1 MPMFLFSTNFL
12 PHLTLPSVFDL
23 DFRPEQN
30 GEDAERTVSW
40 HNGAL
45 CMKMNGRMRGGRE
58 NSAKII
64 SLAEQSKRERKGE
77 ERVTSIWEDPSAG
90 LVRVIWQV
98 LLPLQSRVTLTC
110 RSPSRQQ
117 YQEMTETTILGFFEE
132 LAGEKVA

>member
-90 LVRVIWQV
+90 LVPVIWQV
-98 LLPLQSRVTLTC
+98 LLPLPDLDLSFSLSPAISRNDGNYRV
-110 RSPSRQQ
+110 SRGPCHKF
-117 YQEMTETTILGFFEE
+117 YPP
-132 LAGEKVA
+132 